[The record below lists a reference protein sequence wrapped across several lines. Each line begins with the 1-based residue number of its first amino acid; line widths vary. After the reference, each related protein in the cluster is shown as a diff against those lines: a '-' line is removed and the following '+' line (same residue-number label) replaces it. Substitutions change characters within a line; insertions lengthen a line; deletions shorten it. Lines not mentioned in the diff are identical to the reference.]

1 MVAVLFV
8 VLRQLERWLH
18 QHIFKVGWLVTK
30 DYQTTTILYYTFL
43 LPGVVLHEVI
53 VWLMA
58 GLLNVRADRQIQWP
72 EAQQIGRLEHTF
84 VKLPKNTH
92 PLKLAVIHAIPLV
105 IAVVIIWLI
114 SNNIFDVQSILT
126 TIAPGT
132 LDSVVAGVRQLFGV
146 ADFWLWFYLSF
157 AIANTMLPDLKYFG
171 GVRGVGTVAGVATVA
186 LAVIGVGDEIAVNVL
201 GGPVA
206 SIMNVLSST
215 FAIVIAI
222 NLFMIGILA
231 AIENT
236 IEIITGDSADFR
248 DGKMITMTR
257 EERLSQ
263 RMKEI
268 ERQRKAR
275 ERKRA
280 EEKVPIGPPTIYK
293 LPLPIPGGPGD
304 ERVTPLQQVLPDGD
318 DQAPPS
324 LERPERAGAAVI
336 PGELQGDETRRL
348 GARPSRM
355 GLPAGTG
362 DAGVGD
368 ADADNS
374 DADADVNAGDSGED
388 DVDDN

>member
-8 VLRQLERWLH
+8 VLRQIERWLH

-43 LPGVVLHEVI
+43 LPGVVLHEVVI
-53 VWLMA
+53 WLMA
-58 GLLNVRADRQIQWP
+58 GFLNVRADRQIQWP
-72 EAQQIGRLEHTF
+72 QAQQIGKLEHSF
-84 VKLPKNTH
+84 VKLPKHTN
-92 PLKLAVIHAIPLV
+92 PLKLAVIHAVPLA

-114 SNNIFDVQSILT
+114 SNNIFDVQAILT

-171 GVRGVGTVAGVATVA
+171 GVRGVGTIAGVSTVA
-186 LAVIGVGDEIAVNVL
+186 LAVIGVGDEITVTVL

-206 SIMNVLSST
+206 AIMNVLSST
-215 FAIVIAI
+215 FAVIIAI

-304 ERVTPLQQVLPDGD
+304 ERITPLQQVLPDGD
-318 DQAPPS
+318 EQTPPS

-348 GARPSRM
+348 GTRPPRM
-355 GLPAGTG
+355 GLPSGAEHT
-362 DAGVGD
+362 D
-368 ADADNS
+368 ADDRTS
-374 DADADVNAGDSGED
+374 DSEENDLED
-388 DVDDN
+388 DE